1 MAQAAALKAKHAIE
15 AQEEDLRQKKE
26 QLELDAKIAALNA
39 NIAVLQKA
47 DNSSKCSR
55 NSRSKS
61 IGINK
66 ADSLEFDSARPK
78 CLNPDANKYVQ
89 VNSKPT
95 NTVGVADLFV
105 SQVITENQRKGWR
118 NQQFHTAQQSDFRYS
133 AQVQPS

>member
-15 AQEEDLRQKKE
+15 AQEEDLRQKK
-26 QLELDAKIAALNA
+26 DAKIAALNA

-47 DNSSKCSR
+47 DNSSKCSH

-118 NQQFHTAQQSDFRYS
+118 NQQSDFQYS